1 MLVIASSFFIAF
13 SSCKKNHDVTLP
25 PIGGYNSSDEVAATN
40 LVAYWNFD
48 GNQNEIK
55 SGTAATSSD
64 RVTYTSGVKGQAV
77 KLDSGYLF
85 YNSIPAL
92 NGMTTFL

>member
-1 MLVIASSFFIAF
+1 MKKIAMKNVSLLLIGAF
-13 SSCKKNHDVTLP
+13 LFSVVFTSCKKKNNDVQLP
-25 PIGGYNSSDEVAATN
+25 PIGGYNNSDEVGAAN

-64 RVTYTSGVKGQAV
+64 RVTSFCPV
-77 KLDSGYLF
+77 
-85 YNSIPAL
+85 
-92 NGMTTFL
+92 